1 MVENLSPD
9 PYFKNQDLAYL
20 CISSLKIHIVF
31 HCMPKSRTTKT
42 MKLRCC
48 PLGFPLCKAFLK
60 QKRSETS
67 LPASKIFEGKNFS
80 CCILFTDHI
89 LLSDCNYLMR
99 YCTMCIL

>member
-31 HCMPKSRTTKT
+31 NCMPKSRTTKT

-48 PLGFPLCKAFLK
+48 PLSFTLCKAFLK

-67 LPASKIFEGKNFS
+67 LPASCSPRFLKEKISHVVFS
-80 CCILFTDHI
+80 SLTTF
-89 LLSDCNYLMR
+89 
-99 YCTMCIL
+99 YCLIAIT